1 MPLDS
6 GRFPQKIVQ
15 KFRRT
20 QEHSHFRCDST
31 EFIVLL
37 TAFLV
42 FHKDPISCPA
52 IPLNFWTIFWGARM
66 PLNFWGRFPKNSG
79 AASWEPLTGTPTAPL
94 WRTSLRIILFAALK
108 KIHLARWLVDE
119 AFPVRSL
126 LWASSMESCYVADL
140 AGTKPGQPAAQ
151 RYFMKSAPAGPCRFR
166 CAQRPSLA
174 KLSPLPHG
182 QTYNLMQASLIWRT
196 YSGFMLV

>member
-1 MPLDS
+1 MNIFLGSPDAS
-6 GRFPQKIVQ
+6 G
-15 KFRRT
+15 
-20 QEHSHFRCDST
+20 
-31 EFIVLL
+31 
-37 TAFLV
+37 
-42 FHKDPISCPA
+42 
-52 IPLNFWTIFWGARM
+52 
-66 PLNFWGRFPKNSG
+66 FWGRFTRKSG

-94 WRTSLRIILFAALK
+94 WRTSLRIILFVALK
-108 KIHLARWLVDE
+108 KNHLARRFMDE

-174 KLSPLPHG
+174 KLFPLPHG